1 MAKNS
6 NELDVICHKSR
17 TDIKTLATTVEFQ
30 LLEEDKDEFP
40 FREPSLSRL
49 ETSLII
55 KDDKEKNVFVANIPA
70 RDLYEIKLKT
80 EIAAEALMTR
90 PTHTVSESAGDFSNS
105 LAFTV
110 PLMLTAF
117 KSKTAAAVLLENPS
131 NKDALLKGK
140 AYLEANL
147 SKYPANKKQIDA
159 IDEAIQLLEIGE
171 LTQGSSVAPTTGNI
185 MTIYKKDCKYKSTT
199 DEKGNKLVYSILV
212 TCDPTRNFPFE
223 ITITNCYAPVS
234 ANANG
239 QTIVKMSEAIN
250 LKKGAL
256 AVSDSEWL
264 GWVGQA
270 YDLYQNFKID
280 SYSTRFAR
288 MERLKKNSYN
298 G

>member
-1 MAKNS
+1 MGKNP

-17 TDIKTLATTVEFQ
+17 SDIKTFATTVEFQ
-30 LLEEDKDEFP
+30 LLEEDKDECP

-49 ETSLII
+49 ESSLII
-55 KDDKEKNVFVANIPA
+55 KDEKGTNVYVANIPA
-70 RDLYEIKLKT
+70 RDLHEIKLKT
-80 EIAAEALMTR
+80 EIAMTALMTR
-90 PTHTVSESAGDFSNS
+90 PSQSSLENTGDFSNS
-105 LAFTV
+105 PAFTV

-117 KSKTAAAVLLENPS
+117 KSKTAAAVLLENPA

-140 AYLEANL
+140 SYLETHL

-159 IDEAIQLLEIGE
+159 IDEAVKLLEIGE
-171 LTQGSSVAPTTGNI
+171 LTPEMATSQPSGNI

-223 ITITNCYAPVS
+223 IVITNCFAPVS
-234 ANANG
+234 TNAGG
-239 QTIVKMSEAIN
+239 QTIVKMSEAVGI
-250 LKKGAL
+250 KKGAL

-270 YDLYQNFKID
+270 YDLYQNFKVD
-280 SYSTRFAR
+280 SYPTRFAR
-288 MERLKKNSYN
+288 VERLKKNSYT